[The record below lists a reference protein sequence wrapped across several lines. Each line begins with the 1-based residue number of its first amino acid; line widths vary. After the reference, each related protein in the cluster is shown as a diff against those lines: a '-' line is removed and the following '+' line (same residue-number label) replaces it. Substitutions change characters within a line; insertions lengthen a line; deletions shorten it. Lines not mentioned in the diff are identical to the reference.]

1 MGKQYN
7 KILKRR
13 RRQRY
18 IKRKKLAAKLAR
30 QATQGTEKP
39 AVTGQAR
46 AAESATPAP
55 APAAEGTAPALAP
68 AETPAAPASGA

>member
-1 MGKQYN
+1 MSKQYN

-30 QATQGTEKP
+30 QAKAGQTAPVASEPPSAP
-39 AVTGQAR
+39 AS
-46 AAESATPAP
+46 AAPAQPAAP
-55 APAAEGTAPALAP
+55 APAEPSPAPTENPPP
-68 AETPAAPASGA
+68 AGS

>member
-30 QATQGTEKP
+30 QATQGEEKP
-39 AVTGQAR
+39 AATGQ
-46 AAESATPAP
+46 
-55 APAAEGTAPALAP
+55 APAAEPAAHASAPAAAGTAPASTP
-68 AETPAAPASGA
+68 AETPAAPATGA

>member
-39 AVTGQAR
+39 AATGQAS
-46 AAESATPAP
+46 AAEPAAP
-55 APAAEGTAPALAP
+55 APASAP
-68 AETPAAPASGA
+68 AETPAAPATGA

>member
-1 MGKQYN
+1 MSKQYN

-30 QATQGTEKP
+30 QAKTSQTVASAQG
-39 AVTGQAR
+39 A
-46 AAESATPAP
+46 SAP
-55 APAAEGTAPALAP
+55 GTAAVSTASASPAQGQPENLGP
-68 AETPAAPASGA
+68 AGS